1 MTRTDEKDKGV
12 TEQLPTKTFVIPEVE
27 ITDEIEPTDTEDT
40 FTPPTKVSIIHL
52 VSHVTTRP

>member
-40 FTPPTKVSIIHL
+40 FTPPTKVRAI
-52 VSHVTTRP
+52 PFQK